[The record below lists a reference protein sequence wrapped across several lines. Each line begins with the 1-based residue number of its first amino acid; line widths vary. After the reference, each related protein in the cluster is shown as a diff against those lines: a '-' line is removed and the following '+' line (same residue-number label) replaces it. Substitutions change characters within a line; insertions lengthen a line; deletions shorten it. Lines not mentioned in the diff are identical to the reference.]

1 VRYGTRVSTRGYR
14 FITLAAV
21 GATLAACSG
30 PRVVTTPPPA
40 PAPVVATPSPAPVDL
55 TKPPTLGAPPS
66 LTMPA
71 ITTRELSN
79 GLKIVVIEQHEL
91 PLVDVLLQ
99 VRSGGESDP
108 PGKMGTAALVAAML
122 TEGTTTR
129 TALQIAD
136 QAAYLGV
143 ELNATSG
150 WEQSTVSLHTPTAQL
165 DSALALFADVSLR
178 PSFPQADLERVR
190 KVRLTAL
197 QQIRDRGP
205 AIADRAFAGA
215 VFGEQHPYGRP
226 LAGTEGSVA
235 SISRDE
241 VQRHYSTYFR
251 PNNATLLVVGDVR
264 PDDVERRAREIFGN
278 WTRGTVPAPTTATP
292 SGPKATTVVL
302 IDKPGAAQSSFRIGG
317 IGAPRSTSDYFA
329 LQVMN
334 TILGGAFTSRLM
346 QNLRETHG
354 YTYGAQS
361 GFGLRRSAGPFV
373 ASAEVVTAKTD
384 SALIEFMKELRAIR
398 DPIPS
403 EELAKAKR
411 YLQLGLPANFETTG
425 GIASE
430 FLPLVA
436 YGIPLDFFA
445 TAVQRYE
452 AVTEA
457 DVQRVARQYVDPD
470 RLTVV
475 IVGDRKAIEPGLR
488 ALKPGDFVIRDIRD
502 VLGTPPTP

>member
-1 VRYGTRVSTRGYR
+1 VNPVVYR
-14 FITLAAV
+14 FRSRFFVALC
-21 GATLAACSG
+21 GATTLAACSG

-40 PAPVVATPSPAPVDL
+40 PAPVAVAPTPKALDL
-55 TKPPTLGAPPS
+55 TKPPTLGAPPT
-66 LTMPA
+66 LKMPP
-71 ITTRELSN
+71 ITTRELAN

-108 PGKMGTAALVAAML
+108 AGKMGTAALVAAML
-122 TEGTTTR
+122 TEGTTSR

-150 WEQSTVSLHTPTAQL
+150 WEQSTVSVHTPIAQL
-165 DSALALFADVSLR
+165 DSALALFADVALH
-178 PSFPQADLERVR
+178 PSFPTPDLERVR

-197 QQIRDRGP
+197 QQLRDRGP
-205 AIADRAFAGA
+205 AIADRAFASA

-226 LAGTEGSVA
+226 LAGTEGSMA

-241 VQRHYSTYFR
+241 VQRFYNSYYR

-264 PDDVERRAREIFGN
+264 PDDVERRAREIFGG
-278 WTRGTVPAPTTATP
+278 WTRGAVSPPTTSTP
-292 SGPKATTVVL
+292 SSPKATTVV
-302 IDKPGAAQSSFRIGG
+302 IVDKPGAAQSSFRVGG
-317 IGAPRSTSDYFA
+317 IGAPRSTSDYFP

-354 YTYGAQS
+354 YTYGAGS
-361 GFGLRRSAGPFV
+361 GFGLRRSAGPFI
-373 ASAEVVTAKTD
+373 ASAEIVTAKTD
-384 SALIEFMKELRAIR
+384 SALIEFLKELRAIR
-398 DPIPS
+398 DTVPAD
-403 EELAKAKR
+403 ELAKAKR
-411 YLQLGLPANFETTG
+411 YLQLGLPGNFETTG

-445 TAVQRYE
+445 TAVQRYD
-452 AVTEA
+452 AVTQA

-470 RLTVV
+470 KLTIV
-475 IVGDRKAIEPGLR
+475 IVGDRKTIEPGLR
-488 ALKPGDFVIRDIRD
+488 ALKPGEVVIRDIRD
-502 VLGTPPTP
+502 VLGAPPTP